1 MTYKDVLYVIT
12 IYEEGSFS
20 AAARKLYI
28 SQSAL
33 SQAIRKLEHELGAD
47 LFLRSGTSSSPTR
60 FCRLFV
66 EQGMHVLQVWNQFES
81 EMHLYANHRQSDLT
95 VGLPALLIKNLL
107 PFFGPRFE
115 NASPGT
121 VLEVLEERSNALE
134 KLAAQEAID
143 LCVVRGP
150 LQNTTLAS
158 TRVITPELLLALPK
172 DHPFCRR
179 HPYRG
184 LDQLEEVDL
193 AELREEPFSLL
204 KHQRIEY
211 VWKPLFQAAGFEPKI
226 YRYSSM
232 WSNIVEYIQSGKS
245 IGFIDEIVVLH
256 EPREDK
262 LSYYRLKSGPIT
274 RDILVAYHPGK
285 HLTATE
291 QLFIDIL
298 KSYPLLSAKKI

>member
-1 MTYKDVLYVIT
+1 MTCKDVLYVVT
-12 IYEEGSFS
+12 IYDEGSFS
-20 AAARKLYI
+20 AAARKLYL

-33 SQAIRKLEHELGAD
+33 SQAVRKLERELGVD

-60 FCRLFV
+60 ACRLFV
-66 EQGMHVLQVWNQFES
+66 EQGRNVLQVWNQFES
-81 EMHLYANHRQSDLT
+81 EMHLYANRRQSDLT
-95 VGLPALLIKNLL
+95 VGLPALLLKNLM
-107 PFFGPRFE
+107 PFFSPGFE
-115 NASPGT
+115 RASPGT

-134 KLAAQEAID
+134 KLAIQEAID

-150 LQNTTLAS
+150 LQNTALAS
-158 TRVITPELLLALPK
+158 TRVLSPELLLAVPK
-172 DHPFCRR
+172 DHPFCSR

-193 AELREEPFSLL
+193 AELRGEAFSLL

-211 VWKPLFQAAGFEPKI
+211 VWKPLFLAAGFEPKI

-245 IGFIDEIVVLH
+245 VGFIDEIVVLH

-262 LSYYRLKSGPIT
+262 LAYYRLKTGPIT

-285 HLTATE
+285 HLSSTE

-298 KSYPLLSAKKI
+298 KSYPLLSKKNT

>member
-1 MTYKDVLYVIT
+1 VTCKDVLYVVT
-12 IYEEGSFS
+12 IYDEGSFS

-33 SQAIRKLEHELGAD
+33 SQAIRKLEQELGVE

-60 FCRLFV
+60 ACRLFV
-66 EQGMHVLQVWNQFES
+66 EQGKHVLQVWNQFES
-81 EMHLYANHRQSDLT
+81 EMHLYANRRQSDLT
-95 VGLPALLIKNLL
+95 VGLPALLLKNLL
-107 PFFGPRFE
+107 PFFYPRFE
-115 NASPGT
+115 KASPGT

-134 KLAAQEAID
+134 KLAVQEAID

-150 LQNTTLAS
+150 LQNATLAS
-158 TRVITPELLLALPK
+158 TRVLTPELLLAVPK
-172 DHPFCRR
+172 DHPFCLR

-193 AELREEPFSLL
+193 AELRDEPFSLL

-211 VWKPLFQAAGFEPKI
+211 VWKPLFHTAGFEPKI

-232 WSNIVEYIQSGKS
+232 WGNIVDYIQSGKS
-245 IGFIDEIVVLH
+245 VGFIDEIVVLH

-262 LSYYRLKSGPIT
+262 IAYYRLKTGPIT

-285 HLTATE
+285 HLSAAE

-298 KSYPLLSAKKI
+298 SSYPLLSGKRK